1 MESEHKARPNPEPAS
16 ARETHGFQAEVR
28 ELLKL
33 MIHSL
38 YSHREIFLRELLSN
52 ASDACDRLRFA
63 AIADGALLAED
74 RELAIRIDA
83 DPSAG
88 TLTITDN
95 GIGMTREEAIAN
107 LGTIARS
114 GTAEFFRSL
123 SGDEQKASQ
132 LIGQFGVGFYSAFIV
147 AERVEVRSRKA
158 GAPPEAGVRWESGAD
173 GQFTVE
179 TLTQPA
185 RGTAVTL
192 HLKADARE
200 FADPMRVRGLIR
212 RYSDHIGFAVRMRKG
227 EPREAAS
234 ARAGTRGPE
243 ARPGTDMSG
252 EPREAASVRAGVRG
266 PEARPG
272 KDMSESE
279 ASLEYEV
286 VNQAKALWTLP
297 RTQISD
303 EEYRQFYQYL
313 AHDFTDPLAWSHNK
327 VEGKREYI
335 SLLYLPARAPFDLWQ
350 REAARGL
357 KLYVRRVFI
366 MDDAEQFLPLYLRF
380 VKGVVDCSDLPLNI
394 SRELLQQDPEVEAIR
409 GGLAKR
415 VLDLLARLAK
425 DEPQKY
431 ATFWKEFGAV
441 LKEGIA
447 QDLPNQGALLPL
459 LRFASTH
466 ASDNDPSVSLGD
478 YLARMQ
484 SGQER
489 IYYVIAETLEAARAS
504 PAIERLKE
512 RGLEVLLLAERI
524 DEWVMGQLETYEG
537 KRFKDAARGDLEL
550 GALASDADRKQHDAQ
565 LKESKGLL
573 KRIKDALGERIT
585 EARLSERLSESPAC
599 LVLGEHDLPER
610 MRRIL
615 AAAGQKT
622 PQARPLLEVNVGH
635 PLIRYLDGLTDPAQ
649 FAELAQLLYEQALL
663 TEGAALA
670 NAPEYV
676 QRLNRLLVRLAAPP
690 GAAS

>member
-1 MESEHKARPNPEPAS
+1 MASMESEHNRQPNPEPVS

-38 YSHREIFLRELLSN
+38 YSHREIFLRELISN

-63 AIADGALLAED
+63 AIADSALLAETVD
-74 RELAIRIDA
+74 LGIRIDA
-83 DPSAG
+83 DPAAG

-95 GIGMTREEAIAN
+95 GIGMTREEAVAN

-158 GAPPEAGVRWESGAD
+158 GTAPEAGVRWESGAD
-173 GQFTVE
+173 GEFTVE
-179 TLTQPA
+179 TVSQAA
-185 RGTAVTL
+185 RGTSVTL

-212 RYSDHIGFAVRMRKG
+212 RYSDHIGFAVRMRKEG
-227 EPREAAS
+227 
-234 ARAGTRGPE
+234 
-243 ARPGTDMSG
+243 
-252 EPREAASVRAGVRG
+252 
-266 PEARPG
+266 
-272 KDMSESE
+272 E

-297 RTQISD
+297 RTQVSD

-327 VEGKREYI
+327 VEGKREYT

-350 REAARGL
+350 REGARGV

-366 MDDAEQFLPLYLRF
+366 MDDAEQFLPQYLRF
-380 VKGVVDCSDLPLNI
+380 VKGVVDSSDLPLNV
-394 SRELLQQDPEVEAIR
+394 SREILQQDPEVEAIR
-409 GGLAKR
+409 SGLTKR

-425 DEPQKY
+425 DEADKY

-447 QDLPNQGALLPL
+447 EDHANQGSILPL
-459 LRFASTH
+459 LRFNSTH
-466 ASDNDPSVSLGD
+466 STDNTPSVGLAD
-478 YLARMQ
+478 YLARLKP
-484 SGQER
+484 GQER
-489 IYYVIAETLEAARAS
+489 IYYVIGESLEAARGS
-504 PAIERLKE
+504 PAIERLRE
-512 RGLEVLLLAERI
+512 RGLEVLLLGERI
-524 DEWVMGQLETYEG
+524 DEWVMGQLQSYEG
-537 KRFKDAARGDLEL
+537 KRFKDASRGDLEL
-550 GALASDADRKQHDAQ
+550 GGLASDADRQQRDAQ

-573 KRIKDALGERIT
+573 KRIKDALGERVT
-585 EARLSERLSESPAC
+585 EVRISERLTESPTV
-599 LVLGEHDLPER
+599 LVLGEHDVPER

-622 PQARPLLEVNVGH
+622 PQGRAVLEVNVGH
-635 PLIRYLDGLTDPAQ
+635 PLVSYLDGVTDSEQ
-649 FAELAQLLYEQALL
+649 FAQLAQLLYEQAVLA
-663 TEGAALA
+663 EGGQLA

-690 GAAS
+690 RAAS